1 MKKELKIFK
10 YSELGLV
17 FLSAIS
23 VWYWAD
29 RVFKT
34 SYENWSWLV
43 FFALLFFVC
52 WSLGSIVIRNN
63 GIFLGVTLVAL
74 LSQVVFTRNIGTLV
88 VVLISFLLFYL
99 ARIFI
104 RQEIKLRLNV
114 DIWNYLRVGRRFLVV
129 ALALMIA
136 GQYYFS
142 SNPQIT
148 LESIPKFKFEQDKG
162 GFMTKIVSIIDPS
175 LIKENK
181 EAVVVDEFI
190 INEFNENPS
199 AARRFD
205 KDLKFDNLDFN
216 QRAVVLASGKENISE
231 MAGRN
236 VGGDEKMVDI
246 FLEIVNNKI
255 NAVSSINVES
265 IDKEMPLSHLIFT
278 LAIFVLIMGSGMMM
292 GWILIPVIFIIFKL
306 LVFSGVLSIDRKA
319 VNMEVIKIG

>member
-10 YSELGLV
+10 YFELGLI

-23 VWYWAD
+23 VWYLAD

-34 SYENWSWLV
+34 SYDNWSWLV

-52 WSLGSIVIRNN
+52 WSLGSIILRNN
-63 GIFLGVTLVAL
+63 RMFLGVTLVAL
-74 LSQVVFTRNIGTLV
+74 LSQIIFTRNIGTLV
-88 VVLISFLLFYL
+88 VVLISFLLLYL

-104 RQEIKLRLNV
+104 RQEIKLRLKV

-142 SNPQIT
+142 SNPQVT
-148 LESIPKFKFEQDKG
+148 LESIPKLKFEQGKG
-162 GFMTKIVSIIDPS
+162 GFMTKIVSLIDPS
-175 LIKENK
+175 LIKENN
-181 EAVVVDEFI
+181 EPVTVDEFI
-190 INEFNENPS
+190 INEFNEDPLAS
-199 AARRFD
+199 KRFGR
-205 KDLKFDNLDFN
+205 DLKFNNLDFN

-231 MAGRN
+231 MVGRD

-255 NAVSSINVES
+255 NTVSSINIES

-278 LAIFVLIMGSGMMM
+278 LAIFVLIMGSGMLVS
-292 GWILIPVIFIIFKL
+292 WILIPIIFIIFKL
-306 LVFSGVLSIDRKA
+306 LVFSGVLSVDRKA
-319 VNMEVIKIG
+319 VNMEIIKIE